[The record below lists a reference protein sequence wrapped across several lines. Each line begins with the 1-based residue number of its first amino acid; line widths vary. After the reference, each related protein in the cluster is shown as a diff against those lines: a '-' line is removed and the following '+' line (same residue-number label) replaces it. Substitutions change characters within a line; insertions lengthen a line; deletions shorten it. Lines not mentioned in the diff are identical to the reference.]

1 MGAPPRHLH
10 APPHSPTPSGVPST
24 SDLRPQLATD
34 EWTTGSSPAP
44 AREELH
50 RPSPASSSST
60 IGYAASGRLP
70 RSPPWVVFRG
80 VVRSWPIEDR
90 SLCTMLRA
98 GSYTSC
104 SYDHRPSSISASVF
118 LPFHINLPC
127 CSYFS
132 LVAFLYLLSGR
143 KLDE

>member
-1 MGAPPRHLH
+1 
-10 APPHSPTPSGVPST
+10 
-24 SDLRPQLATD
+24 
-34 EWTTGSSPAP
+34 
-44 AREELH
+44 
-50 RPSPASSSST
+50 
-60 IGYAASGRLP
+60 
-70 RSPPWVVFRG
+70 
-80 VVRSWPIEDR
+80 
-90 SLCTMLRA
+90 MLRA